1 MSTTPFNLDNDDFR
15 NHLYNQS
22 KDGKRLWIYPGRIIG
37 KLYKARTVFSWVL
50 LTLLFGLP
58 WLEYQGHPVF
68 MFNLLER
75 QFIFFGVPFFPQDFH
90 LVALGLVSFLIFV
103 SLFTV
108 LFGRVWC
115 GWACP
120 QTIFME
126 MLFRKI
132 EYLIEGDDKA
142 QRKLDAAPWTTEKI
156 VKKSSK
162 HSIFFLLSFAISNTF
177 LLYIIGKTAWLK
189 MVTEPPIDHLKGL
202 LLMLVFTGVF
212 YFVFARFREMV
223 CMVVCPYGRLQGV
236 LLDNNSINVQYD
248 FKRGEPRGKLQK
260 NEQENTTGDCID
272 CHWCVRVCPTGIDIR
287 NGSNQLECVGC
298 TACIDACD
306 EVMDKIHK
314 PKGLIRYDS
323 LNGIINGQKLR
334 FTKRIAA
341 YSGVLLVLIGFI
353 SFLLITRKPWEGTL
367 LRTPGMTFQLNEK
380 THEVSNMYQ
389 IEILNK
395 SFQNERFEIIPEKP
409 FELVWIGK
417 PLQQVEKGKL
427 IKGNFFLRIKE
438 GQWPKGKKTYLQI
451 LNENGQSETLK
462 TSFIAP

>member
-1 MSTTPFNLDNDDFR
+1 
-15 NHLYNQS
+15 
-22 KDGKRLWIYPGRIIG
+22 
-37 KLYKARTVFSWVL
+37 
-50 LTLLFGLP
+50 
-58 WLEYQGHPVF
+58 
-68 MFNLLER
+68 
-75 QFIFFGVPFFPQDFH
+75 
-90 LVALGLVSFLIFV
+90 
-103 SLFTV
+103 
-108 LFGRVWC
+108 
-115 GWACP
+115 
-120 QTIFME
+120 
-126 MLFRKI
+126 
-132 EYLIEGDDKA
+132 
-142 QRKLDAAPWTTEKI
+142 
-156 VKKSSK
+156 
-162 HSIFFLLSFAISNTF
+162 
-177 LLYIIGKTAWLK
+177 
-189 MVTEPPIDHLKGL
+189 
-202 LLMLVFTGVF
+202 MLVFTGVF

-341 YSGVLLVLIGFI
+341 YSGVLLILIGFI

-427 IKGNFFLRIKE
+427 VKGNFFLRIKE

>member
-1 MSTTPFNLDNDDFR
+1 MSAPFNLENEDFR
-15 NHLYNQS
+15 NHLYNQT

-37 KLYKARTVFSWVL
+37 NLYKIRSVVSWVL
-50 LTLLFGLP
+50 LAALFGLP
-58 WLEYQGHPVF
+58 WLRHDGHALF
-68 MFNLLER
+68 MFNFIER

-90 LVALGLVSFLIFV
+90 LVALGLVSFLIFI

-142 QRKLDAAPWTTEKI
+142 QRKLDAMPWKTEKI
-156 VKKSSK
+156 IKKSTK
-162 HSIFFLLSFAISNTF
+162 HLIFFVISFAIANTF
-177 LLYIIGKTAWLK
+177 LMYIIGNDEWMQ
-189 MVTEPPIDHLKGL
+189 MVTEPPIEHLKGL
-202 LLMLVFTGVF
+202 GLMIVFTGVF

-260 NEQENTTGDCID
+260 DAAESTHGDCID

-287 NGSNQLECVGC
+287 NGSNQLECIGC
-298 TACIDACD
+298 TSCIDACD
-306 EVMDKIHK
+306 EVMEKIHK

-323 LNGIINGQKLR
+323 LNGVTNGIKLR
-334 FTKRIAA
+334 FTKRIFA
-341 YSGVLLVLIGFI
+341 YSMVLVVLLGFI
-353 SFLLITRKPWEGTL
+353 SFLLITRKPWEGTI
-367 LRTPGMTFQLNEK
+367 LRTPGMTFQLNDK
-380 THEVSNMYQ
+380 THEVTNMYQ
-389 IEILNK
+389 IEVLNK
-395 SFQNERFEIIPEKP
+395 SFQNESFEIQPEKP
-409 FELVWIGK
+409 FELIWIGK
-417 PLQQVEKGKL
+417 PLKEVEQGKL
-427 IKGNFFLRIKE
+427 VKGTFFLKIKE
-438 GQWPKGKKTYLQI
+438 GQWQKGQKAHIKI
-451 LNENGQSETLK
+451 INSDGESEQLK